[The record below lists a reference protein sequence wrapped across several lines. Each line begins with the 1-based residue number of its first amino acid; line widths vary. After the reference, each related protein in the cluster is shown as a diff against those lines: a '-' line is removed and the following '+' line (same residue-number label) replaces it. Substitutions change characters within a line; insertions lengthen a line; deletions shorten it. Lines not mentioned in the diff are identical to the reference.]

1 MTPTLSELEEFARL
15 ARMPDGDGGKAAR
28 KEAAR
33 QEAERLKAHTEMMF
47 GTKKREK
54 WQQMQNAWEE
64 HKKIIDANPANFN
77 YWRVT
82 FPTSIWAKDPVTG
95 ADRQPSEIDIAE
107 LALEDISISC
117 YLQLHGEGAP
127 SGFPCWVN
135 TSGGDDGGFIVPF
148 EEAKLIL
155 ERYSQTW
162 DIQAAKVRKIK
173 ADTEAKLMRALS
185 PWSWN
190 NGKVDQDLVDRIEKA
205 TTRGGVKSQLYGT
218 KSPIEKGV
226 VGEGVDE
233 LIARAIRYD
242 GGAGSDRSLA
252 YALTLQLKDD
262 RAFKPRLLML
272 GTELQDQNMLDF
284 FRYQALYGAYADDKR
299 EIVKLTPRRC
309 DDFLRYGTQDRLE
322 ATLQMQLKEHG
333 VV

>member
-1 MTPTLSELEEFARL
+1 M
-15 ARMPDGDGGKAAR
+15 
-28 KEAAR
+28 
-33 QEAERLKAHTEMMF
+33 
-47 GTKKREK
+47 
-54 WQQMQNAWEE
+54 
-64 HKKIIDANPANFN
+64 
-77 YWRVT
+77 
-82 FPTSIWAKDPVTG
+82 TG

-218 KSPIEKGV
+218 KSPIQKGV
-226 VGEGVDE
+226 VTEGVDE
-233 LIARAIRYD
+233 LIARAIRFD

-252 YALTLQLKDD
+252 YALALQLKDD
-262 RAFKPRLLML
+262 PAFKPRLLMM
-272 GTELQDQNMLDF
+272 GMELEDQALLDF
-284 FRYQALYGAYADDKR
+284 FRYEALYGTFATDRR
-299 EIVKLTPRRC
+299 EIIKLTPRHVPE
-309 DDFLRYGTQDRLE
+309 FLRYGTQERLE
-322 ATLQMQLKEHG
+322 ETLNMQLIEHG
-333 VV
+333 VA